1 VVIRI
6 RATRE
11 NTVPLQRTFIPPA
24 VTGSISG
31 ECAAPD
37 PGVGLMGEL
46 RVCDGRLPPDK
57 GKREATSARLA
68 RTAGKL
74 YRMRDEAKADVFDYI
89 EGPGGALPLALHPF
103 PKH

>member
-1 VVIRI
+1 
-6 RATRE
+6 
-11 NTVPLQRTFIPPA
+11 
-24 VTGSISG
+24 
-31 ECAAPD
+31 
-37 PGVGLMGEL
+37 MGEL

-74 YRMRDEAKADVFDYI
+74 YHMRDEAKADVFDYI